1 MKYLFLIFLLFTSF
15 SKAFSQNEEI
25 DSLVINPKSVI
36 AVSNLNVLYRGI
48 ENPMRIAV
56 PGVEKDKIFI
66 AAEKG
71 NVRKGWL
78 ENEYV
83 YYSDS
88 NGFGGYQLETISVF
102 KINKTD
108 TILIGKHIYRLKN
121 LPKPE
126 IQVGAIDRNG
136 KTPISKFKSAN
147 YVYAIVNNCA
157 LQYYMFDVKSFTIE
171 LIKTSGDTITYTNN
185 KGNII
190 ESDFSMELR
199 NVKTGDKIILKDVY
213 MKNSPTGIVSKS
225 KQILEAEVE

>member
-1 MKYLFLIFLLFTSF
+1 MKYLFSIFLLFTSF
-15 SKAFSQNEEI
+15 SKAFSQNDEI

-56 PGVEKDKIFI
+56 PGVEKDKIFVI
-66 AAEKG
+66 AENG
-71 NVRKGWL
+71 NVRKGLL

-88 NGFGGYQLETISVF
+88 NGVDGYQLETISVF
-102 KINKTD
+102 KINKVD
-108 TILIGKHIYRLKN
+108 TTLVGKHIYRLKN
-121 LPKPE
+121 LPSPE
-126 IQVGAIDRNG
+126 IQLGSISKNG
-136 KTPISKFKSAN
+136 KTNIAKIKDAN
-147 YVYAIVNNCA
+147 AVYAIVPDCV
-157 LQYYMFDVKSFTIE
+157 LQYFKYDVKSFTIE

-190 ESDFSMELR
+190 ESDFRMELR

>member
-15 SKAFSQNEEI
+15 SKAFSQNDEI

-56 PGVEKDKIFI
+56 PGVEKDKIFV
-66 AAEKG
+66 AVENG
-71 NVRKGWL
+71 NVRRGWL

-88 NGFGGYQLETISVF
+88 NRIVDYPLETISVF

-126 IQVGAIDRNG
+126 IQMGAIDRNG
-136 KTPISKFKSAN
+136 KTSISKFKSAN
-147 YVYAIVNNCA
+147 AVYAMVHNCA
-157 LQYYMFDVKSFTIE
+157 LQHYMFDVKSFTIE

-190 ESDFSMELR
+190 ESDFRMELR

-225 KQILEAEVE
+225 KDTLEAEVE